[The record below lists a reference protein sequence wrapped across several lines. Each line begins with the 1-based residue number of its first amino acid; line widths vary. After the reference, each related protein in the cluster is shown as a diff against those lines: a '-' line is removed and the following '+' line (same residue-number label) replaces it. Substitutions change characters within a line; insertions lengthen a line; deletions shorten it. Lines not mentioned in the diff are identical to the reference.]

1 MDCQRGVH
9 LHNCYCLGYGPGWCE
24 NSYLSNDNLCIA
36 MSDQATRFYI
46 LLLTVEVFVPDA
58 QSLKQRRSAIKGLK
72 DRIRAR
78 FNVSVSELDLHDKWQ
93 RAVIGICLLGNSR
106 RAIDS
111 DADKICQLCQQA
123 AGIEL
128 ADIGRD
134 WP

>member
-1 MDCQRGVH
+1 M
-9 LHNCYCLGYGPGWCE
+9 
-24 NSYLSNDNLCIA
+24 SN
-36 MSDQATRFYI
+36 QATQFYI
-46 LLLTVEVFVPDA
+46 QLLTVEVFVPDA

-111 DADKICQLCQQA
+111 DADKICLLCQQA

-134 WP
+134 WL